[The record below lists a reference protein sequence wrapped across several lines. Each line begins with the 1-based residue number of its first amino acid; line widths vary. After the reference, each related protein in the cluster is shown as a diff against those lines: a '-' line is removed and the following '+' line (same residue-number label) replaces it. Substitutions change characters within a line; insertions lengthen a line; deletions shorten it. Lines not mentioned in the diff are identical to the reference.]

1 MDKKSMNHYKH
12 LLEHH
17 RERHQDIIDDMETLS
32 LGENEHHG
40 SSELSSY
47 DNHPAE
53 IASELFDIEHQMGLK
68 YSLSVY
74 IYEEH
79 YLW

>member
-32 LGENEHHG
+32 LGENEHHARA
-40 SSELSSY
+40 
-47 DNHPAE
+47 NFRAM
-53 IASELFDIEHQMGLK
+53 ITIRLK
-68 YSLSVY
+68 
-74 IYEEH
+74 
-79 YLW
+79 